1 MNTCSWATKFLG
13 NLSYPSELGV
23 IWLTTLSIL
32 ACTGALLH
40 QVEILYTS
48 QARQAV
54 KAQVSYM
61 NKCSKCFWVPISAIL
76 PSLSLPASWP
86 HGGVPN
92 GQWTKEE
99 KTRACFIEVSAWYV
113 GITCKRAAIVISWRI
128 VVKGNFLIGQNF
140 KHLFHLVTCFSQ

>member
-1 MNTCSWATKFLG
+1 MNTWSWATKFLG
-13 NLSYPSELGV
+13 DLRCPSELGV

-32 ACTGALLH
+32 VWTGALLH
-40 QVEILYTS
+40 QVEILYTN
-48 QARQAV
+48 QVRQAV

-61 NKCSKCFWVPISAIL
+61 KKCSKCFWVPISAIL

-99 KTRACFIEVSAWYV
+99 KTRACFIEVSAWYI
-113 GITCKRAAIVISWRI
+113 GITYKRAAIVISWRI
-128 VVKGNFLIGQNF
+128 VVKEIFWLGRTSSIYF
-140 KHLFHLVTCFSQ
+140 T